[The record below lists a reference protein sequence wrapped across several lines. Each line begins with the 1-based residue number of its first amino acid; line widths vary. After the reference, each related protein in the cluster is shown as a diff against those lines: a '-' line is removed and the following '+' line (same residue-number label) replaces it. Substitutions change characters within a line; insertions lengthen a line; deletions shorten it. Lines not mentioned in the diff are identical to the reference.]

1 MADTVDEIFGKIKN
15 EKDIFAKAKLISTLR
30 REKNVKVIDIAEKL
44 GINSSYVCHINRLNK
59 LPDIIVDA
67 YYSKLISISHLFLL
81 SRLNDKQKMVDIYE
95 KILTQNLSVKDTEDA
110 IREYLYEIKN
120 RGHYIKEKERQ
131 FLMGEIA
138 KKNPDVNAALVQT
151 RTRSRLALEIKG
163 NLEKTSK
170 SIKELVKKI
179 I

>member
-1 MADTVDEIFGKIKN
+1 MIRA
-15 EKDIFAKAKLISTLR
+15 
-30 REKNVKVIDIAEKL
+30 
-44 GINSSYVCHINRLNK
+44 
-59 LPDIIVDA
+59 
-67 YYSKLISISHLFLL
+67 
-81 SRLNDKQKMVDIYE
+81 DKQKMVDIYE